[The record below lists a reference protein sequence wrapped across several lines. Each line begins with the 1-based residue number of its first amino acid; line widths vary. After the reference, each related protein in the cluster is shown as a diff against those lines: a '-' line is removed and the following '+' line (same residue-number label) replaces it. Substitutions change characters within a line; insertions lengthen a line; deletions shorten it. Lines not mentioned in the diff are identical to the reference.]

1 MLNAMYI
8 EYIRLEEERKDS
20 QDYSD
25 MNIFTNEVMWLRQD
39 IWNPQHQLTR
49 YTEDIYKKVS
59 M

>member
-1 MLNAMYI
+1 MYI